1 MKKTVVIPLFA
12 TGLIASTAAQALT
25 IDTNPTWDG
34 TISEG
39 WFYSAQSLTVD
50 AAENWL
56 DDINFYF
63 DPDST
68 GRVFNFRIADELTGG
83 TTFYQTS
90 FSVVSGINT
99 FAVDLAFAPGSTIY
113 AVFDYNGFDGKTVDV
128 SNVEGYAGGESFFGS
143 SDGSWSVPTIAVD
156 HRFIANFSD
165 GDTGPSNIPLPATLP
180 LVLGGFGL
188 MALARRR
195 KA

>member
-68 GRVFNFRIADELTGG
+68 GRVFNFRIADE
-83 TTFYQTS
+83 
-90 FSVVSGINT
+90 
-99 FAVDLAFAPGSTIY
+99 
-113 AVFDYNGFDGKTVDV
+113 
-128 SNVEGYAGGESFFGS
+128 
-143 SDGSWSVPTIAVD
+143 
-156 HRFIANFSD
+156 
-165 GDTGPSNIPLPATLP
+165 
-180 LVLGGFGL
+180 
-188 MALARRR
+188 
-195 KA
+195 